1 MPAPVTPTQHILMLQ
16 SLQRLP
22 AQVASVIEPLPAE
35 AHDWAPVPGEWSAR
49 QTVSHLA
56 AAEAP
61 FYDRLN
67 RIVSEPNPWLPY
79 FGPDVARPDSPAPL
93 SESLARFR
101 AGRERLLAFLSTL
114 LPERWDHPAIHQTQG
129 PTTLARQ
136 VQNLLNHDLEHLGQL
151 QVLKQAWDANLKEV
165 S

>member
-1 MPAPVTPTQHILMLQ
+1 MTQPMPATVTPTQHIIMLQ
-16 SLQRLP
+16 SLQRIP
-22 AQVASVIEPLPAE
+22 AQVATVIESLPAE
-35 AHDWAPVPGEWSAR
+35 AHDWPLAPGEWSAR

-67 RIVSEPNPWLPY
+67 RITAELNPWLPY

-93 SESLARFR
+93 SESLTRFQ
-101 AGRERLLAFLSTL
+101 AERERLLAFLSTL
-114 LPERWDHPAIHQTQG
+114 LPESWDRPAVHETQG
-129 PTTLARQ
+129 PTTLAQQ

-151 QVLKQAWDANLKEV
+151 HVLKQAWEANL
-165 S
+165 